1 MVLLAVMAPEGLGAL
16 TMLALLWV
24 GTGLV
29 GQEVLVHRAEMVVA
43 GVAAVLAE
51 VVIRQ

>member
-1 MVLLAVMAPEGLGAL
+1 MVHLVGMALGEAGAL

-43 GVAAVLAE
+43 GVVAVLAE